1 MRTTHSI
8 AAALLLAAQIVF
20 ASPNNGVEARDH
32 TPEQCSKIFVVI
44 DALKLHNA
52 TPFCSSFL
60 GIVPTTTTTISVVK
74 TTR

>member
-1 MRTTHSI
+1 MRTAHSI
-8 AAALLLAAQIVF
+8 AAVLWLAVQTVF
-20 ASPNNGVEARDH
+20 ASPNNGVEARNL
-32 TPEQCSKIFVVI
+32 TPQQCSKIAVVI

>member
-8 AAALLLAAQIVF
+8 AAALWLAAQTVF
-20 ASPNNGVEARDH
+20 ASPNNGVEARDL

-60 GIVPTTTTTISVVK
+60 GIVPTITTTISVVK